1 MVYAMASIGFLGFCV
16 WSHHMYVVGLDTD
29 TISQIVSL
37 NMVTYLLLIN
47 YMLKTLYKIKIHLQL
62 KLINIIYN
70 YQIINYNI
78 ILYVFGK
85 IFNLLIYIIIIIYYY
100 ILYIIIF
107 MNQYIFNK
115 QSAGNLTL
123 LNKYIL
129 LNIYNSLSLKLFFLD
144 ISKKITSDIS
154 EHLSYYYKNNKNDS
168 SKIVLDDDELFGY
181 YLAGLIEG
189 DGYIGKKEISIAF
202 HIKDIKNA
210 YWLKKRIGY
219 GKVLPYSHTKNVI
232 RLCFYD
238 KKSREQIFK
247 LINGKFLG
255 PQKLNNLIKYE
266 YDKEFNIII
275 KPLQTFNLWDNPW
288 FTGFTDADGSFGIDI
303 SKSNTHKLGLN
314 VKIHLRIKQKYNHN
328 LIIIKEYFGGNL
340 YLINKNKDIKIY
352 QYSSTNFK
360 TSYNIIKYFDKYP
373 PLNNS
378 KYIHYLKWRKVYL
391 LIQNKEH
398 LNKEGINKIIQI
410 KKNLR
415 D

>member
-1 MVYAMASIGFLGFCV
+1 
-16 WSHHMYVVGLDTD
+16 MYVVGLDTD

-37 NMVTYLLLIN
+37 NMVTYLLWFN
-47 YMLKTLYKIKIHLQL
+47 YMLENLYKIKVHLQL
-62 KLINIIYN
+62 KWILLLKIIYK
-70 YQIINYNI
+70 
-78 ILYVFGK
+78 VFGK
-85 IFNLLIYIIIIIYYY
+85 IFNFLININ
-100 ILYIIIF
+100 LYL
-107 MNQYIFNK
+107 FNK
-115 QSAGNLTL
+115 QSAGNLINTPSL
-123 LNKYIL
+123 RGLNKS
-129 LNIYNSLSLKLFFLD
+129 LNKSN
-144 ISKKITSDIS
+144 IS
-154 EHLSYYYKNNKNDS
+154 EHLPYYYKNNKNDKN
-168 SKIVLDDDELFGY
+168 KILLDDDELFGY

-202 HIKDIKNA
+202 NIKDIKNA

-219 GKVLPYSHTKNVI
+219 GKVLPYSYTKNAV

-238 KKSREQIFK
+238 KKSREQILK

-255 PQKLNNLIKYE
+255 SQKLNNLIKYE

-275 KPLQTFNLWDNPW
+275 KPLKPFNLWDNPW
-288 FTGFTDADGSFGIDI
+288 FTGFSDADGSFGIDI
-303 SKSNTHKLGLN
+303 SKSNSHKLGLN

-340 YLINKNKDIKIY
+340 YLINKGKTIEIY
-352 QYSSTNFK
+352 QYSSTNLK
-360 TSYNIIKYFDKYP
+360 SSHNIIKYFDKYP

-378 KYIHYLKWRKVYL
+378 KYIHYLKWRKVYI

-398 LNKEGINKIIQI
+398 LNINGLNKIINI